1 MMFSS
6 GENTFFT
13 PIFVAVSGMSIIT
26 PCAPRGDTAAGR
38 QRDSW

>member
-6 GENTFFT
+6 GEKTFFT
-13 PIFVAVSGMSIIT
+13 PIFVTVSGISIIT
-26 PCAPRGDTAAGR
+26 PCAPLGDTAAGR

>member
-13 PIFVAVSGMSIIT
+13 PILVAVCGHEHHD
-26 PCAPRGDTAAGR
+26 ALGTAR
-38 QRDSW
+38 

>member
-13 PIFVAVSGMSIIT
+13 PILVAVRGMSIMT
-26 PCAPRGDTAAGR
+26 PWAPRGDTAAGR